1 MLTTERQR
9 QGHSTTASAQERAA
23 LWQDVPAA
31 ERMARWEA
39 RMNQALASYTADPA
53 NPGALPFLQK
63 LLRARETQP
72 LEDVAVSARALYRT
86 FFDQEGRGEIGDF
99 VRRLLQVTT
108 KAEREAQCAF
118 IAELAKIYGAAGAAE
133 VLRMLRERHQAT
145 VLGTSLTTGE
155 EVLLP
160 HAPRPHVVMVGN
172 TGSGKSTLL
181 KHMIGDAVSRG
192 LGVAVID
199 PHNGALVND
208 VLGLVPEHR
217 LRDVYYLS
225 LTDVHAP
232 FPLNVFAVDDPGDI
246 EKAGQAASFVMHL
259 FETLFFASGGLAS
272 APQFSQVMRAISRVM
287 IERGLTMAEIPL
299 LLTDETV
306 RERLTANLT
315 NPQTNVFWQEYER
328 MTPRQRWEWTAST
341 TNKIDAY
348 LSEPLIR
355 NIVSQ
360 QATIPWRRLM
370 DDRAIVLISL
380 SRAWEQASQLV
391 GATILGQMLMASF
404 SRMSAPSCPEFHVFA
419 DEWQNLVT
427 RDAAVWIHEARKGNV
442 VLHLANQS
450 LSQLSPE
457 NQQAALSAG
466 ALIAFRVGAPEDAK
480 TLGASYDHTPEPE
493 IRAPVSDVVGHL
505 IHRGGHSHPVVCGF
519 VREYM
524 APLDTLIRNVGGVQH
539 QHEFPLGCALIHPSH
554 LIDGLRLVNDVLVEA
569 MRTGRADGLIP
580 PLALLVLGG
589 AADPRSTW
597 VLYYYLKRSAF
608 HGHLEGF
615 DPAARLFGRP
625 GFLANEQK
633 AVAFLHEA
641 ARVSVLERLTPGVV
655 AERASAFLRM
665 LRSLREVM
673 AILAQQPVLVDTGES
688 PAVFRPRSFT
698 DAAAALANSLSR
710 MENFTCRVRL
720 LSGEEHLI
728 RTHPAPEGVSGAA
741 LTARLQAVKDRMLER
756 GYCRDAREV
765 AKLVEERHAALRR
778 PITERP
784 RRRRD
789 AEPPPPAYG

>member
-1 MLTTERQR
+1 MLATERQR
-9 QGHSTTASAQERAA
+9 PGHSTTASAQERAA
-23 LWQDVPAA
+23 FWQDVPAA

-39 RMNQALASYTADPA
+39 RMNQELAAYTADPA

-63 LLRARETQP
+63 LLRARETQA
-72 LEDVAVSARALYRT
+72 LEDVEVSARALYRT

-99 VRRLLQVTT
+99 VRRLMQTTT
-108 KAEREAQCAF
+108 KAERETQCAF
-118 IAELAKIYGAAGAAE
+118 IAELVKIYGAESAAE

-145 VLGTSLTTGE
+145 VLGTSLTTGQ

-172 TGSGKSTLL
+172 TATGKSTLL
-181 KHMIGDAVSRG
+181 KHMIADTISRG

-199 PHNGALVND
+199 PHDGALVND
-208 VLGLVPEHR
+208 VLGLVPECR

-232 FPLNVFAVDDPGDI
+232 FPLNVFAVDDPGDM

-259 FETLFFASGGLAS
+259 YETLFFASGGLAS
-272 APQFSQVMRAISRVM
+272 APQFSQVMRNISRVM

-306 RERLTANLT
+306 RERLTATSN
-315 NPQTNVFWQEYER
+315 NPQVKQFWDEYQR
-328 MTPRQRWEWTAST
+328 QTPRQRWEWTAST

-404 SRMSAPSCPEFHVFA
+404 SRMSAPACPEFHVFC

-427 RDAAVWIHEARKGNV
+427 SDVATWIHEARKGHC

-466 ALIAFRVGAPEDAK
+466 ALVAFRVGAAEDAK
-480 TLGASYDHTPEPE
+480 TLAASLDHTPEPE

-505 IHRGGHSHPVVCGF
+505 IRRGHSHPVAGQF
-519 VREYM
+519 VTDYLK
-524 APLDTLIRNVGGVQH
+524 PLEALIRSEGFN
-539 QHEFPLGCALIHPSH
+539 QHEFSLGCARIYASH
-554 LIDGLRLVNDVLVEA
+554 LVEGQRLVNDVLVEA
-569 MRTGRADGLIP
+569 MRTGRADGHIP
-580 PLALLVLGG
+580 PLALLVLG

-608 HGHLEGF
+608 HGHLEDF
-615 DPAARLFGRP
+615 DEGARLFGRP

-641 ARVSVLERLTPGVV
+641 ARVSVLEHLTPGVV

-665 LRSLREVM
+665 LKSLRAAM
-673 AILAQQPVLVDTGES
+673 AVLAQQPILVVTGES
-688 PAVFRPRSFT
+688 PAVFSPRSFT

-720 LSGEEHLI
+720 PSGEEHLI
-728 RTHPAPEGVSGAA
+728 RTHPAPERVSGDA
-741 LTARLQAVKDRMLER
+741 LTARIRAVKERMFER

-765 AKLVEERHAALRR
+765 AKLVEERHEALRR
-778 PITERP
+778 PVADRP
-784 RRRRD
+784 RRRHV
-789 AEPPPPAYG
+789 AEAPPRRRG